1 MPSRTPRP
9 ICRRTNFSSFGPQ
22 VIETGVRTGYRQP
35 VSDSHYFSASPGGK
49 RRAGTVELR
58 VGDLAVELA
67 TDRGV
72 FAADELDW
80 GTRYLLA
87 EAPRPPQD
95 GPLLDLGC
103 GYGPIAVALSRWA
116 PQAPLW
122 AVDVNPRALEMCRA
136 NLDRHGSSNATVCHP
151 DEVPSDVR
159 FAAIYSNPP
168 IRIGKSALH
177 EMLGRWLGRLA
188 DEGRAYLVVNKN
200 LGSDSLTRWLT
211 QQGWPTTRLKSR
223 RGYRILEV
231 LPNP

>member
-1 MPSRTPRP
+1 M
-9 ICRRTNFSSFGPQ
+9 G
-22 VIETGVRTGYRQP
+22 
-35 VSDSHYFSASPGGK
+35 DSHYFSASPGGK
-49 RRAGTVELR
+49 RRAKSVELR
-58 VGDLAVELA
+58 VGDLDMELA

-72 FAADELDW
+72 FAADEVDF

-122 AVDVNPRALEMCRA
+122 AVDVNPRALELCRA
-136 NLDRHGSSNATVCHP
+136 NLDRHSSDTSGDATVCHP
-151 DEVPSDVR
+151 DEVPPGVR
-159 FAAIYSNPP
+159 FASVYSNPP
-168 IRIGKSALH
+168 IRIGKAALH
-177 EMLGRWLGRLA
+177 NVLAQWLGRLA

-200 LGSDSLTRWLT
+200 LGADSLARWLN
-211 QQGWPTTRLKSR
+211 QQQWPTTRLSSR

-231 LPNP
+231 VAKSP

>member
-1 MPSRTPRP
+1 M
-9 ICRRTNFSSFGPQ
+9 G
-22 VIETGVRTGYRQP
+22 
-35 VSDSHYFSASPGGK
+35 DSHYFSASPGGK

-72 FAADELDW
+72 FAADELDF

-103 GYGPIAVALSRWA
+103 GYGPIAVALGQWS

-122 AVDVNPRALEMCRA
+122 AVDVNPRALELCRA
-136 NLDRHGSSNATVCHP
+136 NLDHHGRTDATVCHP
-151 DEVPSDVR
+151 DEVPDDVR

-168 IRIGKSALH
+168 IRIGKAALH
-177 EMLGRWLGRLA
+177 EVLTTWLGRLA

-200 LGSDSLTRWLT
+200 LGSDSLARWHT
-211 QQGWPTTRLKSR
+211 QQGWPTTRLSSR

-231 LPNP
+231 RPRS

>member
-1 MPSRTPRP
+1 M
-9 ICRRTNFSSFGPQ
+9 G
-22 VIETGVRTGYRQP
+22 
-35 VSDSHYFSASPGGK
+35 DSHYFSASPGGK
-49 RRAGTVELR
+49 RRPGTVGLR
-58 VGDLAVELA
+58 VGDLDVELA

-72 FAADELDW
+72 FAADEVDF

-103 GYGPIAVALSRWA
+103 GYGPIAVALGRWA

-122 AVDVNPRALEMCRA
+122 GVDVNSRALELCRA
-136 NLDRHGSSNATVCHP
+136 NLDRLGRPDATVCRP
-151 DEVPSDVR
+151 DEVPDDER

-168 IRIGKSALH
+168 IRIGKAALH
-177 EMLGRWLGRLA
+177 EVLATWLERLT

-200 LGSDSLTRWLT
+200 LGADSLARWLN
-211 QQGWPTTRLKSR
+211 QQGWPTTRLSSR

-231 LPNP
+231 RARSL